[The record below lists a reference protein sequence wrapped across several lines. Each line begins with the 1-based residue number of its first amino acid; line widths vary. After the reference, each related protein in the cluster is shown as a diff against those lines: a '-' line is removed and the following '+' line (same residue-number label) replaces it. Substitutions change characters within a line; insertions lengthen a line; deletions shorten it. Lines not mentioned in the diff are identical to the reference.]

1 MWQRFHNW
9 ILKRSLDDRGNMGL
23 FVAGAVVF
31 FAGGGLIYVANL
43 RMEPSLAQE
52 LVALIGV
59 LIGIG
64 GAITAAMGY
73 IALSVFRLIRHTRKH
88 DQ

>member
-1 MWQRFHNW
+1 MWRRFYFW
-9 ILKRSLDDRGNMGL
+9 MLKRSFDDRGNIGL
-23 FVAGAVVF
+23 FTAGAVF
-31 FAGGGLIYVANL
+31 FFVGGGLVFIANL

-52 LVALIGV
+52 LVALAGL

>member
-1 MWQRFHNW
+1 MWRRFYFW
-9 ILKRSLDDRGNMGL
+9 ILKRAEDDRGNLGL

-43 RMEPSLAQE
+43 RMSPSLLQE
-52 LVALIGV
+52 LVALTG
-59 LIGIG
+59 LLTAIG

-73 IALSVFRLIRHTRKH
+73 IGLSVFRIIRHSRKH
-88 DQ
+88 DL

>member
-1 MWQRFHNW
+1 MWRRFYIW
-9 ILKRSLDDRGNMGL
+9 ILKRAEDDRGNLGL

-43 RMEPSLAQE
+43 RMSPSLLQE
-52 LVALIGV
+52 LVALTG
-59 LIGIG
+59 LLTAIG

-73 IALSVFRLIRHTRKH
+73 IALSVFRIIRHSRKH
-88 DQ
+88 DL